1 MYRAL
6 RRHYNIKKAL
16 RKQKL
21 ARKVYGYDWYNSLH
35 AYSDNKIHCS
45 CQMCRFKSVWNPNNK
60 PIQDLRQ
67 IESMNNQLKEYY
79 KTA

>member
-6 RRHYNIKKAL
+6 RRHYNIKKAI

-21 ARKVYGYDWYNSLH
+21 ARKLYGHDWYNSLYQ
-35 AYSDNKIHCS
+35 YSDNKIHCS

-60 PIQDLRQ
+60 PIQDLRH

-79 KTA
+79 KIA